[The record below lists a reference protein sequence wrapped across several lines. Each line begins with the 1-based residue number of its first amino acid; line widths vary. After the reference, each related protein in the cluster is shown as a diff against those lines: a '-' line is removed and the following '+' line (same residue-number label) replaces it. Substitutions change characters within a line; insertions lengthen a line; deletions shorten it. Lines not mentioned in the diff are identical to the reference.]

1 MCFGKPYIKGEK
13 FMKLIARFIFYFLS
27 ILLVGYIY
35 NFGLELGQ
43 SAKVI
48 RNGSL
53 SIFYMIAYPTL
64 VGILLG
70 LIGIVTK
77 TQKDK
82 LRYDWAFA
90 LGLGLP
96 LAYITFLPLFVWFN
110 IFPPYFPSF
119 NFPISGVLL
128 GFVLIYAIKVTP
140 FKDNDIK

>member
-1 MCFGKPYIKGEK
+1 MKPT
-13 FMKLIARFIFYFLS
+13 FRFLFYLLS

-35 NFGLELGQ
+35 SFGLEFGK
-43 SAKVI
+43 SDEVV
-48 RNGSL
+48 RNSNL

-64 VGILLG
+64 TGILLG

-77 TQKDK
+77 TGKGK
-82 LRYDWAFA
+82 LRYDWVFA